1 MNYRLINI
9 ASSLVVCAGLA
20 CGILFAPG
28 TAMADAG
35 IKAETG
41 CSPMPPGGP
50 SLCGRITLPG
60 GGQAQYHFEL
70 GTTSSY
76 GQDLPAAPGAEVAI
90 PPGEPGV
97 DVSVVPSGLSPDT
110 TYHYRLLATANGE
123 TVHGS
128 DSAFHTPA
136 EPPQLPEAPI
146 TESCPGP
153 ASPTER
159 RLCGTLNPNASASVG
174 YYFALNLG
182 SGCTG
187 GEKMGGGD
195 VEGKKVSVSI
205 DVVGLLP
212 DTQYT
217 YCLVATNASGET
229 SGQALNFKSDP
240 LPSDEPPAAIAQPL
254 VTAPSL
260 SLAQPAPEA
269 KAQKVATA
277 LKRCKAKPRKQR
289 SKCRARV
296 RQRLGSWPG

>member
-1 MNYRLINI
+1 
-9 ASSLVVCAGLA
+9 
-20 CGILFAPG
+20 
-28 TAMADAG
+28 MADTG
-35 IKAETG
+35 FEAETG
-41 CSPMPPGGP
+41 CSPIPPGGP
-50 SLCGRITLPG
+50 ALCGRITLPG
-60 GGQAQYHFEL
+60 GGRAQYHFEL

-90 PPGEPGV
+90 SPDEPGV
-97 DVSVVPSGLSPDT
+97 DVDVLPSGLSPDT

-123 TVHGS
+123 TVPGS
-128 DSAFHTPA
+128 DSVFHTPA

-187 GEKMGGGD
+187 GKKMGGGD
-195 VEGKKVSVSI
+195 VEGKEVSVSI
-205 DVVGLLP
+205 DVAGLLP

-229 SGQALNFKSDP
+229 SGQALTFKSDP
-240 LPSDEPPAAIAQPL
+240 LPPDPLPSGEPPAAIAQPL
-254 VTAPSL
+254 VTTPPL
-260 SLAQPAPEA
+260 PLVQPAPEA

-277 LKRCKAKPRKQR
+277 LKRCRAKPRKQR
-289 SKCRARV
+289 SRCRTRV